1 MTANS
6 FTIFLI
12 KLDGNQ
18 ERWFTPDFKYFV
30 GPDSKDISKTFSAD
44 KCFVTSDLNDWKV
57 DCFKKEE

>member
-1 MTANS
+1 M
-6 FTIFLI
+6 
-12 KLDGNQ
+12 DGNQ

-57 DCFKKEE
+57 DCFKKEK